1 MLFTLGQIQ
10 GCLFPPLRI
19 FSCLGLDSQ
28 FASVETVLT
37 AILDYYPRLR
47 PRKTM
52 VVAGVCLMGFVFG
65 LPFCCPGGSFLL
77 DLLDYYA
84 ASWPFLFIVLM
95 EFIIIGFIY
104 GYSNYIDDLF
114 EMTRSRIVNK
124 MKKFLSM
131 FYSFLSPTV
140 IFVILVASWYSYQ
153 PLVKGDYIYPVWANA
168 IGWGIALTSIL
179 SVPVLCIVVV
189 IQTHLNNPR
198 PSVGFVEIIREMTRH
213 TEEWRQNAINANAV
227 DGDLSE
233 FEYRMEGDR
242 RVRRPRGLW
251 EEHRQSGRGGD
262 FCSLDT
268 FNFAKEGFANV
279 FNMDKVPE
287 QQLLNNMF

>member
-124 MKKFLSM
+124 MKKFLSI

-153 PLVKGDYIYPVWANA
+153 PLKKGDYVYPAWANA
-168 IGWGIALTSIL
+168 IGWVIALTSIL
-179 SVPVLCIVVV
+179 SVPVLCIVPL
-189 IQTHLNNPR
+189 IQTYLNKPR
-198 PSVGFVEIIREMTRH
+198 PSLRFLEIIWEMTQH

-227 DGDLSE
+227 DGDSSE